1 MSTPW
6 LRRFALD
13 RPEARAWVLYDW
25 ANSAFWTTVVTAV
38 FPVYFIDL
46 ARELGRERAT
56 ERFTQ
61 ATTLALIVSA
71 LVAPVLAGPIAA
83 RRLPAGAL
91 VEVFPLRLP
100 AGEGAGITLGA
111 WGELAFANVAGQLV
125 LTVPR
130 VSARWIGAAL
140 GGALVDARERPGGRA
155 ELTVAVR
162 PGLRTAWPLGTLGE
176 IALETPL
183 A

>member
-1 MSTPW
+1 MSAD
-6 LRRFALD
+6 LRLD
-13 RPEARAWVLYDW
+13 L
-25 ANSAFWTTVVTAV
+25 VV
-38 FPVYFIDL
+38 
-46 ARELGRERAT
+46 
-56 ERFTQ
+56 
-61 ATTLALIVSA
+61 
-71 LVAPVLAGPIAA
+71 PVLRLGAFDPVEHFVGAKIADLVEPLLSGPIGA
-83 RRLPAGAL
+83 RRLRSGAL
-91 VEVFPLRLP
+91 VEVYPLRLP
-100 AGEGAGITLGA
+100 DGEGAGIALGA

>member
-1 MSTPW
+1 MSAD
-6 LRRFALD
+6 LRLD
-13 RPEARAWVLYDW
+13 L
-25 ANSAFWTTVVTAV
+25 VV
-38 FPVYFIDL
+38 
-46 ARELGRERAT
+46 
-56 ERFTQ
+56 
-61 ATTLALIVSA
+61 
-71 LVAPVLAGPIAA
+71 PVLRLGAFDPVEHFVGAKIADLVEPLLSGPIGA
-83 RRLPAGAL
+83 RRLRSGAL
-91 VEVFPLRLP
+91 VEVYPLRLP
-100 AGEGAGITLGA
+100 DGEGAGIALGT